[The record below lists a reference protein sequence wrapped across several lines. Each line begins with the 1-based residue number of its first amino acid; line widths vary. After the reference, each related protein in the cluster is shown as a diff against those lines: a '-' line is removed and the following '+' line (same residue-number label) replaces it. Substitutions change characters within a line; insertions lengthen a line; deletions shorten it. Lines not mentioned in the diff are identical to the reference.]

1 MSAYVDGEM
10 SATVPQQDLFGLR
23 WRSVRLRLT
32 VVGVATLFVALAVA
46 GGLVLIVVYRSLTD
60 AADEATSTRSQ
71 EIVDALA
78 RGGIGAV
85 PPTELEP
92 TDSIGVV
99 QVLARD
105 GTVLAASH
113 ERQRVR
119 PLVTPVDAGV
129 RRTVNDATF
138 PGDGTEFRAVVRGVT
153 TPDGTVLNVVVGA
166 GEGHLHATLWTVF
179 GVLCVVFPSIL
190 VVAAV
195 TTYQL
200 VGRAL
205 RPVEAIR
212 AEVAEISRSGV
223 ARRVPVADTDDEI
236 ATLAVT
242 MNEMLDALAF
252 AREQQIRFVGDS
264 SHELRSPLVTILG
277 LLELA
282 VRTGEPIDSGT
293 VSTLLLPEAHRL
305 RDLVDDLLL
314 LARADESGLRP
325 SLDEVD
331 LDDIVNDEVTRLDL
345 TTDLD
350 ISATVLPVRAIGDRD
365 QLGRVVRNLCDNAVR
380 HARSAVAVTMAVEPD
395 RVTVRVAD
403 DGPGIPADDRARV
416 FGRFVRLDD
425 SRDRRGGSGL
435 GLSIVDE
442 IVRAH
447 HGTVTVSDTD
457 GGGCSIEVSL
467 PLRADQVDG
476 SPPLS
481 ASR

>member
-1 MSAYVDGEM
+1 MSSVRAPHIWSGR
-10 SATVPQQDLFGLR
+10 FG
-23 WRSVRLRLT
+23 WRSVRVRLT
-32 VVGVATLFVALAVA
+32 VIGVATLFAALTIA

-60 AADEATSTRSQ
+60 AADTATSTRSQ
-71 EIVDALA
+71 DIADALA
-78 RGGIGAV
+78 QGGLAAV
-85 PPTELEP
+85 ATTELEP
-92 TDSIGVV
+92 TDSIGIV
-99 QVLARD
+99 QIVGRD
-105 GTVLAASH
+105 GSVLAASH

-119 PLVTPVDAGV
+119 PLVAPVDAGV
-129 RRTVNDATF
+129 RHTAVDATF
-138 PGDGTEFRAVVRGVT
+138 PGEDDEFRVVVRGVT
-153 TPDGTVLNVVVGA
+153 APDGQVFSVVVGA
-166 GEGHLHATLWTVF
+166 GEAHIHATVLTVF
-179 GVLCVVFPSIL
+179 GVLCVVFPIIL
-190 VVAAV
+190 IVAAA
-195 TTYQL
+195 TTYEL
-200 VGRAL
+200 VGRTL

-212 AEVAEISRSGV
+212 TEVAEISRSGV

-282 VRTGEPIDSGT
+282 VRTGEPIDSAT

-314 LARADESGLRP
+314 LARADEYGLRP
-325 SLDEVD
+325 SFEEVD

-345 TTDLD
+345 TTDLE
-350 ISATVLPVRAIGDRD
+350 ISATVLPVRALGDRD

-380 HARSAVAVTMAVEPD
+380 HARSAVTVTMAVDPEW
-395 RVTVRVAD
+395 VTISVAD
-403 DGPGIPADDRARV
+403 DGPGIPVDDRARV
-416 FGRFVRLDD
+416 FDRFVRLDD
-425 SRDRRGGSGL
+425 SRDRRGGTGL

-447 HGTVTVSDTD
+447 HGTVTVLDTD
-457 GGGCSIEVSL
+457 GGGCTIGVSL
-467 PLRADQVDG
+467 PLRADQVEG

>member
-1 MSAYVDGEM
+1 MNP
-10 SATVPQQDLFGLR
+10 TVRQHPWSERFR

-32 VVGVATLFVALAVA
+32 VVGVATLFVALAIA

-60 AADEATSTRSQ
+60 AVDEATSTRS
-71 EIVDALA
+71 EDIADALA
-78 RGGIGAV
+78 EGGLAAV
-85 PPTELEP
+85 KPTELEP

-99 QVLARD
+99 QIIGPD
-105 GTVLAASH
+105 GAVLAASH

-119 PLVTPVDAGV
+119 PLVAPVDAGARLTAV
-129 RRTVNDATF
+129 DAAF
-138 PGDGTEFRAVVRGVT
+138 PGDDTEFRVTVRGVT
-153 TPDGTVLNVVVGA
+153 TPDGEVLSVVVGA
-166 GEGHLHATLWTVF
+166 GEGHIHATVWTVF
-179 GVLCVVFPSIL
+179 GVLCVVFPIIL
-190 VVAAV
+190 AVAAA

-200 VGRAL
+200 VGRTL

-212 AEVAEISRSGV
+212 TEVAEISRTGV

-282 VRTGEPIDSGT
+282 VRTGEPIDSET
-293 VSTLLLPEAHRL
+293 VSTLLLPEAQRL

-325 SLDEVD
+325 SLEEVD

-345 TTDLD
+345 TTDLE
-350 ISATVLPVRAIGDRD
+350 ISATVLPVRVVGDRD

-380 HARSAVAVTMAVEPD
+380 HADSAVSVTMVVDPES
-395 RVTVRVAD
+395 VTVQVAD
-403 DGPGIPADDRARV
+403 DGPGIPVDDRARV
-416 FGRFVRLDD
+416 FDRFVRLDD
-425 SRDRRGGSGL
+425 SRDRRGGTGL

-447 HGTVTVSDTD
+447 HGTVTVVDTD
-457 GGGCSIEVSL
+457 GGGCTIGVSL
-467 PLRADQVDG
+467 PHGADHADG

-481 ASR
+481 ARR